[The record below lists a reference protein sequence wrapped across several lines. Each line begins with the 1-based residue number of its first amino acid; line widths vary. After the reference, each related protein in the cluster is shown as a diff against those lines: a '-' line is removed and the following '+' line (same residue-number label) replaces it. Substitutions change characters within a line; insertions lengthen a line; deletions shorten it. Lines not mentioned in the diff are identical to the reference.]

1 VNIFDAHHS
10 GMFPSWHPMVDFAT
24 EDRTQRVLKMEADTC
39 ARPAVALF
47 GHFGTDNFG
56 NESTLKAILYHLHRV
71 FPAAA
76 VTCVCSDPEAAV
88 KTHNIA
94 AVPISGIVAE
104 RLILSNPPGRL
115 ARKVCI
121 GMPSE
126 LYRWLKAFMVLRD
139 KDMLIVPGTGLL
151 TDAYGLSRWGPYN
164 VFKWSLI
171 AKLCCCKLAFVS
183 VGVGPIY
190 SGLGKWLVKSALWLA
205 DFRSYRD
212 EASLQYVRRIGFA
225 VNTDRVYPDLV
236 FSLPKAIIPSDTKR
250 APRRVVG
257 VGLMEYA
264 GKYSTEKPNNAVY
277 RAYLDALVIFV
288 RWLLDHDYDVR
299 LLVGDLRDVAV
310 TQEFKFLLA
319 ECPWMEDEG
328 RVIDEPPVSV
338 EQLLSQLATTD
349 IVVATRFHNV
359 LLALLLNKPVI
370 AISFHHKCVSLMSQ
384 MGLSEYCQDINHLDA
399 GRLIEQFCDSEKNR
413 DKLRV
418 LINHRMEA
426 CRTALDEQYNCIFSS
441 M

>member
-1 VNIFDAHHS
+1 
-10 GMFPSWHPMVDFAT
+10 MLDFAT
-24 EDRTQRVLKMEADTC
+24 EDRTERVIKMEPDTC

-56 NESTLKAILYHLHRV
+56 NESTLKAILYHIRRML
-71 FPAAA
+71 PSAA
-76 VTCVCSDPEAAV
+76 VTCICSDPEAAV

-94 AVPISGIVAE
+94 AVPISGIVAG
-104 RLILSNPPGRL
+104 RSILNNPLWRL

-121 GMPSE
+121 GIPSE
-126 LYRWLKAFMVLRD
+126 LYRWLKAFMVLRK

-164 VFKWSLI
+164 LFKWSLI

-190 SGLGKWLVKSALWLA
+190 SGLGKWLVRSSLWLA

-212 EASLQYVRRIGFA
+212 EASVQYVKRIGFKL
-225 VNTDRVYPDLV
+225 NIDRVYPDLV
-236 FSLPKAIIPSDTKR
+236 FSLPKAIIPDETKR
-250 APRRVVG
+250 TRRRVVG
-257 VGLMEYA
+257 LGLMEYA
-264 GKYSTEKPNNAVY
+264 GKYSTEKPNNGVY
-277 RAYLDALVIFV
+277 YAYLDALVIFV

-299 LLVGDLRDVAV
+299 LLIGDLRDVAV
-310 TQEFKFLLA
+310 TQEFRFLLKK
-319 ECPWMEDEG
+319 CSWMEDEG
-328 RVIDEPPVSV
+328 RVINEPPASV

-359 LLALLLNKPVI
+359 LLALLLNRPVI
-370 AISFHHKCVSLMSQ
+370 AISFHDKCASLMSQ
-384 MGLSEYCQDINHLDA
+384 MGLSEYCQDINQLDA
-399 GRLIEQFCDSEKNR
+399 NRLIEQLCDSEKNGK
-413 DKLRV
+413 KLRM
-418 LINHRMEA
+418 LINHRTEA
-426 CRTALDEQYNCIFSS
+426 CRTALDEQYNYIFSS